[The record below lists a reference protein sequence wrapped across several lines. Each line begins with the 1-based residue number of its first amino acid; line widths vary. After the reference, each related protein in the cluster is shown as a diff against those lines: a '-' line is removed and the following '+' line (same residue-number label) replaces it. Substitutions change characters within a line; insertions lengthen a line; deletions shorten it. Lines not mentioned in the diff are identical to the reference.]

1 MKSDLANEASFN
13 AEVGYGAP
21 GNLTATNMDSSDNHV
36 EARKIAASDYSDSID
51 IALETKQYHHWE
63 SDEERDKNRASVENY
78 DEKKRTVD
86 KASLQTQSSVLKEHE
101 TRFTYENLTRVESEL
116 GSNKIEIY
124 NERSFA
130 ADKDPTFGTYRI
142 LGLRDFPDGKICVR
156 DSENL
161 DTLRHVSTH
170 ETMHDLSYQAT
181 NHEVETLYDERGRA
195 VTTSDTVHSSGL
207 HRFEKR
213 EVIVD
218 GETLE
223 PEVKQYNRYLNEG
236 YTELYTIEEMQK
248 RGESPSFDSYTEEVG
263 WAMLLREKVGSDI
276 IADAYFGGHL
286 DELAHCVDSMS
297 DFPKAWE
304 QLNRHIDAYHYTK
317 DQKHREA
324 VCSILDS
331 MQGSTIKE
339 KRLVKR

>member
-1 MKSDLANEASFN
+1 MKSDFAKESFFN
-13 AEVGYGAP
+13 AEVGCDTQGD
-21 GNLTATNMDSSDNHV
+21 LTATNLGGLDKRV
-36 EARKIAASDYSDSID
+36 ETGTIAVRDYSETID
-51 IALETKQYHHWE
+51 MALETKQYHHWE
-63 SDEERDKNRASVENY
+63 SDEERDKNRAIIENY

-86 KASLQTQSSVLKEHE
+86 KASLQTQSSVLKEHDI
-101 TRFTYENLTRVESEL
+101 RFTYENLTRIESEI

-124 NERSFA
+124 NERTFA
-130 ADKDPTFGTYRI
+130 VDKDPTFGKYRI
-142 LGLRDFPDGKICVR
+142 LGLRDCPDGKICVR
-156 DSENL
+156 DSEDL

-195 VTTSDTVHSSGL
+195 VTTSDTVLSSGL

-213 EVIVD
+213 EVTVN

-223 PEVKQYNRYLNEG
+223 PEINQYNRYLNEG

-263 WAMLLREKVGSDI
+263 WAMVLRDKVGSDT

-286 DELAHCVDSMS
+286 DELARRVDSMS

-317 DQKHREA
+317 DKKHREA
-324 VCSILDS
+324 VNSIL
-331 MQGSTIKE
+331 TI
-339 KRLVKR
+339 